1 VGKTSQIWYASYAM
15 KAIKAILEI
24 ASYDITA
31 IEQELILN
39 CKDERYISYNSAEK
53 IKTQY
58 DNA

>member
-1 VGKTSQIWYASYAM
+1 M
-15 KAIKAILEI
+15 KSDKGYLEI
-24 ASYDITA
+24 AGYDIAA

-53 IKTQY
+53 TKTQY